1 MKKAL
6 ILLLLAVIIAAQ
18 WTFLSSFFTVSTE
31 YVPFGS
37 INASGTSA
45 VIVAKADYVSLRVKF
60 LIVAEPGRTALV
72 VFPDGSQTN
81 VTSSYQFEVFLPRTS
96 FFVGSFSQ
104 GTAEE
109 ILISDQNPSDIAV
122 VPNVDERF
130 FSYYLSSE
138 SWGIATLYWFKIE
151 GNARV
156 LAAGYG
162 VPI

>member
-1 MKKAL
+1 ML
-6 ILLLLAVIIAAQ
+6 
-18 WTFLSSFFTVSTE
+18 
-31 YVPFGS
+31 
-37 INASGTSA
+37 NASGISA

-60 LIVAEPGRTALV
+60 LIVAEPGHTALV
-72 VFPDGSQTN
+72 VFPDGSQKN

-122 VPNVDERF
+122 VPNVDESF